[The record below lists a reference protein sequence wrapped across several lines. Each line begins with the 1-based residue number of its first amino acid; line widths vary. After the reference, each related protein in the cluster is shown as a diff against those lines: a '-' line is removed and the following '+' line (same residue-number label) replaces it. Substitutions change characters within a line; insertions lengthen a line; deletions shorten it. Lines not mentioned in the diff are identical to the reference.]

1 MASNDKQTHKNRH
14 FCQSLQHAL
23 AGLRVFFMEEGNFR
37 REFVLSALVIVAGV
51 AFQISWFDWFVIAL
65 SILLVFLS
73 ELWNTI
79 IENVVDFIIGHQ
91 FDVRAKKIKDMS
103 AGAVVLAGLV
113 AILAGVYVFGPKLI
127 DFLGGFLND

>member
-1 MASNDKQTHKNRH
+1 
-14 FCQSLQHAL
+14 
-23 AGLRVFFMEEGNFR
+23 MEEGNFR